1 MGTGGSM
8 KKLVI
13 SMTLLIAV
21 GVLSGFLV
29 TKQTVS
35 ESSNLLDS
43 DSFVFIAHR
52 GASGHAPE
60 HTIEAYKQAKDLGA
74 DYIEIDL
81 QMTKDGHL
89 VALHDE
95 TVDRTTDG
103 TGKISEMTLEEIKK
117 LDAGTWFNEE
127 NPDFAQ
133 ESYKGEQIPTLK
145 EIFEEFGHD
154 VNYYIETKK
163 PEGKGQMEKA
173 LVSLLDEYGFL
184 EKSVDPSK
192 VIIQSF
198 STESLLK
205 VHELNDSIPLVQL
218 QTQEQIEKMDSQEKF
233 EEISDY
239 AVGLG
244 PYFKAI
250 DMEYVKNAEKAGLLV
265 HPFTPNEPVEI
276 SKLKSWGVNGV
287 FTNYA
292 ESYVEALSM
301 E

>member
-1 MGTGGSM
+1 M

-13 SMTLLIAV
+13 SLTLLLAV
-21 GVLSGFLV
+21 AVLSGFLV
-29 TKQTVS
+29 TKQTKS
-35 ESSNLLDS
+35 ESSNLLDP
-43 DSFVFIAHR
+43 DSFIFIAHR

-95 TVDRTTDG
+95 TVDRTTNG
-103 TGKISEMTLEEIKK
+103 TGQVSEMTLEEIKR

-127 NPDFAQ
+127 NPDNAQ

-145 EIFEEFGHD
+145 EVFEEFGHE

-163 PEGKGQMEKA
+163 PERKDQMENA

-192 VIIQSF
+192 IVIQS
-198 STESLLK
+198 SNAESLK
-205 VHELNDSIPLVQL
+205 KINELNKSIPLIQL
-218 QTQEQIEKMDSQEKF
+218 QNREQVEEMDSQEKF
-233 EEISDY
+233 EKISTY

-250 DMEYVKNAEKAGLLV
+250 DKEYVKNAKKTGLLV
-265 HPFTPNEPVEI
+265 HPYTPDEPFEI
-276 SKLKSWGVNGV
+276 SKLKAWGVNGV

-292 ESYVEALSM
+292 ESYVEAISM